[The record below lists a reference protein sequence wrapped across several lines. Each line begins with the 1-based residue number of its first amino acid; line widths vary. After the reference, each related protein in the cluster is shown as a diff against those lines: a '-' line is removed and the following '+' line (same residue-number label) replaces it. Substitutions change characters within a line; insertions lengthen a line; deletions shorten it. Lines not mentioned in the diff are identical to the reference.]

1 MFGPDCAE
9 GRAKDELRRLTRPLA
24 AKEVVNRFAKV
35 GVRESRYSPALVG
48 DISAVIL
55 LTRVDIDARLRLTRS
70 AEASSIL
77 DIAFALSETQ
87 AQLLEVLPR
96 DASEG
101 EVVRRRVERRLDLW
115 FAWRVFEVARMS
127 TT

>member
-1 MFGPDCAE
+1 VVCVWRS
-9 GRAKDELRRLTRPLA
+9 RAAVRSRTLPA
-24 AKEVVNRFAKV
+24 IS
-35 GVRESRYSPALVG
+35 GSRESRYSPALV
-48 DISAVIL
+48 DDKSAVIL
-55 LTRVDIDARLRLTRS
+55 LTRVDIDARLRFTRS

-77 DIAFALSETQ
+77 DIAFALSEAQ

-115 FAWRVFEVARMS
+115 FAWRVFEVGRNRHRAEP
-127 TT
+127 